1 MVFSLARLK
10 KSFLNIPSFVQRFA
24 LALIAMH
31 LLNLL
36 FNQSM
41 ISLQEMRMQEKS
53 DNFVPAMFAI
63 AFVGFVVQSLTKVLW
78 ILLICYHFH
87 HKGPLLAFLK
97 KHTEL
102 GLIESLRAFFKAL
115 LWGFL
120 FVIPGLIKMIRYQFV
135 LFLVA
140 SSKKYEQGDVD
151 ALAGSENITRGH
163 FWGLTTLV
171 LLLALGTFLLS
182 STRSFFDAP
191 VEVFVTEFFGFFFV
205 SLQGLYMLFLFQ
217 DLLHERGQQ

>member
-1 MVFSLARLK
+1 MVFSWLRLK
-10 KSFLNIPSFVQRFA
+10 KSFLYIPQFVQRFA
-24 LALIAMH
+24 LVLIAMH
-31 LLNLL
+31 GLNLL
-36 FNQSM
+36 FNQTM
-41 ISLQEMRMQEKS
+41 ISLQEMRMAEKS
-53 DNFVPAMFAI
+53 DNFIPAMFAI

-87 HKGPLLAFLK
+87 HQGSPLQFIK

-115 LWGFL
+115 LWGFIL
-120 FVIPGLIKMIRYQFV
+120 VIPGLIKMIRYQFV
-135 LFLVA
+135 LFVVA
-140 SSKKYEQGDVD
+140 SSKKYEHGDMD
-151 ALAGSENITRGH
+151 ALKGSENLTRGH

-171 LLLALGTFLLS
+171 LLMALGSFLLS

-191 VEVFVTEFFGFFFV
+191 VEVFVTEFFGFFFI

-217 DLLHERGQQ
+217 DLLRERGQE